1 MPCGNKRLLL
11 TGATGLI
18 GRELAEPL
26 AAAGFEVWAITIDE
40 VSPDNGF
47 KWIRGSLFDESFVE
61 KTVADVRPTHLLNL
75 AWATTGDYLTND
87 VNYRFLSAGESLA
100 RSFVRHGGRRAV
112 YAGTCFE
119 YKFKDDPIG
128 EDDPLDAEK
137 NAYTHCKNALREAA
151 QEIFKEQGVSFA
163 FGRIFYAFGR
173 GEAKTRLTGLVLDKL
188 RKGESVEIK
197 SGPLEKDYIYSRDI
211 AAAFVALLDANAEGA
226 VNICSGRAVTIRD
239 FALTLAEKLGRP
251 DLVVFNDDCAGQPR
265 RIVGDARRLR
275 DEVGYSPKWSLGE
288 AMAEIAAYSGQG
300 ERR

>member
-26 AAAGFEVWAITIDE
+26 AAAGFEVYAITIDE
-40 VSPDNGF
+40 VNPDNGF

-61 KTVADVRPTHLLNL
+61 KTVAHVRPTHLLNL

-87 VNYRFLSAGESLA
+87 VNYRFLAAGESLA
-100 RSFVRHGGRRAV
+100 RSFARHRGRRAV

-119 YKFKDDPIG
+119 YKFKDDPIK
-128 EDDPLDAEK
+128 ESDALDAEK

-288 AMAEIAAYSGQG
+288 AMAEIVAYGG
-300 ERR
+300 C